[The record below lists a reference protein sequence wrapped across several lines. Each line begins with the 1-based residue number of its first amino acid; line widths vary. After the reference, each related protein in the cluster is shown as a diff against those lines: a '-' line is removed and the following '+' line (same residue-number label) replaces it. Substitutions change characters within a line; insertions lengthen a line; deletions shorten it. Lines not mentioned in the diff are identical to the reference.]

1 MKHNI
6 LSKIL
11 ALALVCVIAAGS
23 APAAFASD
31 AELTRAEAADM
42 LVSAGDDYGSSREPV
57 LQGGREDEAVTRIE
71 VLAMLQRAFGELAAP
86 KGDSAR
92 WAVDASAFD
101 DVPKIGRAHV

>member
-42 LVSAGDDYGSSREPV
+42 LVSAGDDYGRSEERRVGKEC
-57 LQGGREDEAVTRIE
+57 LFEFCYRGGA
-71 VLAMLQRAFGELAAP
+71 
-86 KGDSAR
+86 GD
-92 WAVDASAFD
+92 
-101 DVPKIGRAHV
+101 